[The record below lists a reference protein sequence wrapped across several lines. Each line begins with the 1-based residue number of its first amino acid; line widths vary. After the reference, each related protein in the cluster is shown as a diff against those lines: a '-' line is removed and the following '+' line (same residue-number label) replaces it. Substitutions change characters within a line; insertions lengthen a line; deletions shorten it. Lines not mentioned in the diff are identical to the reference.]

1 MKVSVI
7 GTGAYGI
14 AIASALAKNGHET
27 VMWTEN
33 DKKYE
38 EYKKTKSLK
47 SIMENYKFP
56 KNLSVSNNLEEVL
69 KDTTAIFITTASK
82 YVHETA
88 NKIKPFYNRT
98 IPICIA
104 SKGIEEKTCKLL
116 SKVVREVLHTTNIA
130 CISGPTFAI
139 DMCNNEPVA
148 LAIASIHGSTL
159 NKISN
164 LLSNDT
170 LKLRKSRDMIGVQIC
185 GSVKNIV
192 AIASGILGGLGY
204 SESTQAFL
212 INESLHDIKD
222 LIFFLG
228 GRPRTILSFAGV
240 GDLLMT
246 SMSKKSRN
254 YSFGYV
260 IGSTNSQKEIK
271 KYLEEHT
278 VEGYNTLKIII
289 KLLNKKHINIPLIF
303 LIDDIIEG
311 RKDAHDLANFLIE
324 KR

>member
-1 MKVSVI
+1 MKVTLI
-7 GTGAYGI
+7 GTGAYGL
-14 AIASALAKNGHET
+14 AVASALAKNKHN
-27 VMWTEN
+27 VYMYTEN
-33 DKKYE
+33 EKKYE
-38 EYKKTKSLK
+38 EYKNTKQLK
-47 SIMENYKFP
+47 SINENYKLP
-56 KNLSVSNNLEEVL
+56 KNITVVNDLEKAL
-69 KDTTAIFITTASK
+69 DNTSAIFITSAAI
-82 YVHETA
+82 YVNSVA
-88 NKIKPFYNRT
+88 KQIKPYYKKE

-104 SKGIEEKTCKLL
+104 SKGIEDTTCKLL
-116 SKVVREVLHTTNIA
+116 SNVVKDELHTRNIA
-130 CISGPTFAI
+130 VISGPTFAV

-148 LAIASIHGSTL
+148 LAIASSKRSTR
-159 NKISN
+159 NIISS

-170 LKLRKSRDMIGVQIC
+170 LKLRKSSDMIGVQIC
-185 GSVKNIV
+185 GSVKNII

-260 IGSTNSQKEIK
+260 IGSTGDQTAIKE
-271 KYLEEHT
+271 YLSTHT
-278 VEGYNTLKIII
+278 VEGYHTLKIII
-289 KLLNKKHINIPLIF
+289 RLLNKKHIHTPLIF

-311 RKDAHDLANFLIE
+311 KKDPHELANFLIE

>member
-1 MKVSVI
+1 MKVTLI

-14 AIASALAKNGHET
+14 AVASALSKNNHD
-27 VMWTEN
+27 VYMWTEN
-33 DKKYE
+33 EKKYE
-38 EYKKTKSLK
+38 EYKKTKQLK
-47 SIMENYKFP
+47 SIMPDYDLP
-56 KNLSVSNNLEEVL
+56 KNIKVVKDIAKALE
-69 KDTTAIFITTASK
+69 DTSAIFITSAAI
-82 YVHETA
+82 YVGNIAKE
-88 NKIKPFYNRT
+88 IKPYYHRS

-104 SKGIEEKTCKLL
+104 SKGIEDKTCKLL
-116 SKVVREVLHTTNIA
+116 SNVVRDELHTTNIA
-130 CISGPTFAI
+130 VISGPTFAV

-148 LAIASIHGSTL
+148 LAIASIHGHTL
-159 NKISN
+159 NTISN
-164 LLSNDT
+164 LLANDT
-170 LKLRKSRDMIGVQIC
+170 LKLRKTRDMIGVQIC
-185 GSVKNIV
+185 GSVKNII

-228 GRPRTILSFAGV
+228 GRPRTIISFAGV

-260 IGSTNSQKEIK
+260 IGSTKDSKKIKE
-271 KYLEEHT
+271 YLDNHT
-278 VEGYNTLKIII
+278 VEGYHTLKIII
-289 KLLNKKHINIPLIF
+289 RLLNKKHINIPLIF

-311 RKDAHDLANFLIE
+311 KKDPHDLADFLIS
-324 KR
+324 KK

>member
-7 GTGAYGI
+7 GTGAYGL
-14 AIASALAKNGHET
+14 AIASALAKNKHEV

-33 DKKYE
+33 DKKYD
-38 EYKKTKSLK
+38 EYKKTKQLK
-47 SIMENYKFP
+47 SIMEGYDLP
-56 KNLSVSNNLEEVL
+56 KNITVVNKIDKALE
-69 KDTTAIFITTASK
+69 DTNAIFITSASK
-82 YVHETA
+82 FVHDVA
-88 NKIKPFYNRT
+88 NKIKPYYKKT

-116 SKVVREVLHTTNIA
+116 SNVVRDVLHTTNIA

-159 NKISN
+159 NKITN

-170 LKLRKSRDMIGVQIC
+170 LKLRKTRDMIGVQIC
-185 GSVKNIV
+185 GSVKNII

-228 GRPRTILSFAGV
+228 GRPRTIISFAGV

-260 IGSTNSQKEIK
+260 IGTTGNEKDIKE
-271 KYLEEHT
+271 YLETHT

-303 LIDDIIEG
+303 LIDDIVEC
-311 RKDAHDLANFLIE
+311 RKDPHDLADFLIN

>member
-14 AIASALAKNGHET
+14 AIASALAKNNHI
-27 VMWTEN
+27 VYMWSESP
-33 DKKYE
+33 DKIE
-38 EYKKTKSLK
+38 EWNKTKNLK
-47 SIMENYKFP
+47 SIVNYKFP
-56 KNLSVSNNLEEVL
+56 ENILVSGDMEEVT
-69 KDTTAIFITTASK
+69 KDTDMIFITCASK
-82 YVHETA
+82 YVGDVT
-88 NKIKPFYNRT
+88 KSFKPYYKKR

-104 SKGIEEKTCKLL
+104 SKGIEERTCKLL
-116 SKVVREVLHTTNIA
+116 SNVVKEILKTDNIA
-130 CISGPTFAI
+130 VISGPTFAV
-139 DMCNNEPVA
+139 DMINNEPVA
-148 LAIASIHGSTL
+148 LAIASSSG
-159 NKISN
+159 KARDMVAYA
-164 LLSNDT
+164 LSNDT
-170 LKLRKSRDMIGVQIC
+170 LKLRKSKDMIGVQIC
-185 GSVKNIV
+185 GSVKNII

-228 GRPRTILSFAGV
+228 GKPKTILSFAGV

-260 IGSTNSQKEIK
+260 IGSTGNLDKINEFK
-271 KYLEEHT
+271 DNNT
-278 VEGYNTLKIII
+278 VEGYFTVKIVK
-289 KLLNKKHINIPLIF
+289 KLLKKKNIHIPLIF

-311 RKDAHDLANFLIE
+311 KKDPHTLAEFLIN
-324 KR
+324 KK

>member
-1 MKVSVI
+1 MRK
-7 GTGAYGI
+7 
-14 AIASALAKNGHET
+14 
-27 VMWTEN
+27 
-33 DKKYE
+33 
-38 EYKKTKSLK
+38 
-47 SIMENYKFP
+47 
-56 KNLSVSNNLEEVL
+56 
-69 KDTTAIFITTASK
+69 IF
-82 YVHETA
+82 H
-88 NKIKPFYNRT
+88 
-98 IPICIA
+98 
-104 SKGIEEKTCKLL
+104 
-116 SKVVREVLHTTNIA
+116 
-130 CISGPTFAI
+130 
-139 DMCNNEPVA
+139 
-148 LAIASIHGSTL
+148 
-159 NKISN
+159 
-164 LLSNDT
+164 
-170 LKLRKSRDMIGVQIC
+170 
-185 GSVKNIV
+185 
-192 AIASGILGGLGY
+192 
-204 SESTQAFL
+204 
-212 INESLHDIKD
+212 IKD

-278 VEGYNTLKIII
+278 VEGYTTLKIII